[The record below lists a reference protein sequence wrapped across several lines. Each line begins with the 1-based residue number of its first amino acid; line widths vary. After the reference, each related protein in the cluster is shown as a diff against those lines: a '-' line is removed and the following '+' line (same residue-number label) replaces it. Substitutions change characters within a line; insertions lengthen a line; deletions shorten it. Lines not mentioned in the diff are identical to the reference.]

1 MERGLDSSRW
11 ATAARITA
19 HALAGWCAQRERR
32 KLSLG
37 RGNRGVTRCA
47 TTVYTTSKRGLRK
60 SAIS

>member
-1 MERGLDSSRW
+1 MERGLDPSRW
-11 ATAARITA
+11 ATATRITA
-19 HALAGWCAQRERR
+19 HALAGWCAQREKR

-37 RGNRGVTRCA
+37 QGNRGVTRCA